1 MMLHGN
7 LHNAASAISI
17 YLLGNASRIKKKID
31 FSLAQ
36 DRQGYSDDGERNYG
50 AFDEPQVRYI
60 YAFLPWL
67 LMEVNRAARN

>member
-7 LHNAASAISI
+7 LHNAASTISI
-17 YLLGNASRIKKKID
+17 YLLGNASRMKKKID

-50 AFDEPQVRYI
+50 AIDEPQVRYI
-60 YAFLPWL
+60 YAFLP
-67 LMEVNRAARN
+67 